1 MLCIQFLHPR
11 IVLGT
16 LDGIFRALSHPFR
29 PPRTLAFK
37 LNLPRLEAGEGIPV
51 ASTPG
56 GKPQSSPPHDA
67 ASSPLPVCP
76 DAVACSFDSG
86 GDRLAV
92 MYGDRSLVLWDVSNP
107 NKVARLRCLLSH
119 SGGIWAAAL
128 TPPVPLSLGHFSTAC
143 TPAGGGTV
151 IPSASAALHHQQ
163 QLVTCSSDGSIR
175 IWGLAGGAGSEMN
188 MTPAPVMNYAKDART
203 LKGMLMASPS
213 TGAGKGPLMA
223 ALPVAPSRPLRSL
236 LNVGAAGG
244 AARGGGGGGEIVVRC
259 MQLSADGR
267 VLAAGD
273 RNGNLRVFD
282 VLEMRLMALREAHE
296 SEVLSVSFSP
306 PLNDGGGGGFLA
318 TGGRD
323 GVIHIFETAEWTLV
337 NTLEQHSGLPVTAV
351 RFSPCGERLISCG
364 ADGAVIFR

>member
-1 MLCIQFLHPR
+1 
-11 IVLGT
+11 
-16 LDGIFRALSHPFR
+16 
-29 PPRTLAFK
+29 
-37 LNLPRLEAGEGIPV
+37 
-51 ASTPG
+51 
-56 GKPQSSPPHDA
+56 
-67 ASSPLPVCP
+67 
-76 DAVACSFDSG
+76 
-86 GDRLAV
+86 
-92 MYGDRSLVLWDVSNP
+92 
-107 NKVARLRCLLSH
+107 
-119 SGGIWAAAL
+119 
-128 TPPVPLSLGHFSTAC
+128 
-143 TPAGGGTV
+143 
-151 IPSASAALHHQQ
+151 
-163 QLVTCSSDGSIR
+163 
-175 IWGLAGGAGSEMN
+175 

-203 LKGMLMASPS
+203 LKGMLLMASPL

-244 AARGGGGGGEIVVRC
+244 AARGGGGEIVVRC

-351 RFSPCGERLISCG
+351 KFSPCGERLISCG